1 MKALVMSEP
10 GHVKMTEIPTPVP
23 KEDEVLVKIHASG
36 ICVNDVRDFKGDCNF
51 SYPRIGGHEYA
62 GEICEMGS
70 AVNKDR
76 FHVGQKVVTYIID
89 NCNECYYCKNGYEN
103 VCPDF
108 SHTTA
113 YQNPDGISGFG
124 GFAQYITA
132 KASDLYICEDHVS
145 YEKLAL
151 TEPIACVLNS
161 W

>member
-70 AVNKDR
+70 AVN
-76 FHVGQKVVTYIID
+76 
-89 NCNECYYCKNGYEN
+89 
-103 VCPDF
+103 
-108 SHTTA
+108 
-113 YQNPDGISGFG
+113 
-124 GFAQYITA
+124 
-132 KASDLYICEDHVS
+132 
-145 YEKLAL
+145 
-151 TEPIACVLNS
+151 
-161 W
+161 

>member
-51 SYPRIGGHEYA
+51 SYPVSVDMSMPEKSV
-62 GEICEMGS
+62 EMGS

-89 NCNECYYCKNGYEN
+89 NCNECYYCKNG
-103 VCPDF
+103 
-108 SHTTA
+108 
-113 YQNPDGISGFG
+113 I
-124 GFAQYITA
+124 
-132 KASDLYICEDHVS
+132 
-145 YEKLAL
+145 
-151 TEPIACVLNS
+151 
-161 W
+161 

>member
-76 FHVGQKVVTYIID
+76 FHVGQKVVT
-89 NCNECYYCKNGYEN
+89 
-103 VCPDF
+103 
-108 SHTTA
+108 
-113 YQNPDGISGFG
+113 
-124 GFAQYITA
+124 
-132 KASDLYICEDHVS
+132 
-145 YEKLAL
+145 
-151 TEPIACVLNS
+151 
-161 W
+161 